1 VVSTWAGA
9 ESIQGYRER
18 VAPDHVLINRANWD
32 ADAPNWAER
41 GRRAWAGE
49 PTWGLWWTPESEL
62 HLLPDDLTDRDAVE
76 LGCGTAYGSAWMA
89 RRGARAVGLDNSFE
103 QLRTARVLQEEFDL
117 RFPLV
122 HADAEHLPFADASF
136 DVAIS
141 EYGAAIWCDPLA
153 WIPEA
158 ARVLRPGGRLMF
170 VAGGVLPMLCYPTD
184 DDSAPADT
192 TLHRDYFGMHRF
204 EWHDANGVVDAVE
217 YHLGHGEMVRLLR
230 RCRFEIED
238 LVEIRAPETPMPI
251 SEADISWE
259 WARRWPSVEAWKA
272 RKR

>member
-1 VVSTWAGA
+1 
-9 ESIQGYRER
+9 
-18 VAPDHVLINRANWD
+18 
-32 ADAPNWAER
+32 
-41 GRRAWAGE
+41 
-49 PTWGLWWTPESEL
+49 
-62 HLLPDDLTDRDAVE
+62 
-76 LGCGTAYGSAWMA
+76 
-89 RRGARAVGLDNSFE
+89 
-103 QLRTARVLQEEFDL
+103 
-117 RFPLV
+117 
-122 HADAEHLPFADASF
+122 
-136 DVAIS
+136 
-141 EYGAAIWCDPLA
+141 
-153 WIPEA
+153 
-158 ARVLRPGGRLMF
+158 MF

-192 TLHRDYFGMHRF
+192 TLHRDYFGMNRF